1 MKSSFK
7 PLVLLLAATT
17 VFVFQVA
24 TANNPEYEQRRT
36 DYINNALANPI
47 NDAITIQAY
56 ANGTVDPVYLNDL
69 LDGIATGLT
78 SDFDIVKLIRVLY
91 FTNGAYDSQ
100 ILPVLNSVPYW
111 LTENEVQRTYWSEN
125 HHIMWMGSDWLL
137 HEKYDR
143 PIDAELDTRLRHF
156 LQMKVDYGFYEFFS
170 SVYAPYCLSGLLNLA
185 DFAEDQEIKDLA
197 TQASQILLKDLLML
211 TNDKGVFFPAAG
223 RNYFG
228 KYDNAYGQ
236 NHNNLIYLLTGFG
249 EVPGSTSHAGGFLA
263 SSSIE
268 LDDVI
273 YSWGAELDTIYS
285 IGHSLES
292 SFTLNSELS
301 DVDRVMAQWSAGTYF
316 HPLVALETG
325 TLIEDSNLWNHNDF
339 GAFSQFQTLNVEDF
353 PTLAEGASAISKS
366 SVLMD
371 EDIAI
376 FKHNAVTLSSVQDY
390 WKGKLGYQQF
400 PLAANVGTTAVFTTS
415 GEVLDWDSRSAAN
428 HNTHLPYV
436 KQVSNVALAMYRPD
450 PTLPFFGYTEM
461 AVALHWIDS
470 DFDEIRNNGNWLLGR
485 QDNGYIG
492 VRRSCTGEINNL
504 KACDNPEGQ
513 TWIFMVGD
521 SAMYD
526 SFDDFQSVIDSSQFQ
541 EEWYLDTVTDQWG
554 YYASIDIDTITIDY
568 AWNQD
573 SASTGI
579 NSQALYENGFTVYPN
594 PASDK
599 VTVDLTAYANTAVTI
614 KVLNAMG
621 QEVFFGNKKLLTTP
635 VFTINTEAWVKGIY
649 LFTVS
654 TEDAVVTERVVLK

>member
-1 MKSSFK
+1 MKFSTWH
-7 PLVLLLAATT
+7 LLLLIT
-17 VFVFQVA
+17 VFPAINFQS
-24 TANNPEYEQRRT
+24 TLANNPIYEQRRA
-36 DYINNALANPI
+36 DYISNAIANPI
-47 NDAITIQAY
+47 EDAITIQAY
-56 ANGTVDPVYLNDL
+56 NSGTVDPAYLDSL
-69 LDGIATGLT
+69 LSGIASGLT

-91 FTNGAYDSQ
+91 FTNGTYDAQ

-137 HEKYDR
+137 HERYGR
-143 PIDAELDTRLRHF
+143 PVDATLDTRLRHF
-156 LQMKVDYGFYEFFS
+156 LRMKVQYGFYEFFS

-197 TQASQILLKDLLML
+197 TQASQILLKDILML
-211 TNDKGVFFPAAG
+211 TNDKGVFFPTAG

-263 SSSIE
+263 TSTIPV
-268 LDDVI
+268 DDI
-273 YSWGAELDTIYS
+273 IDSWVPQLDTIYS

-292 SFTLNSELS
+292 SFAINSELS
-301 DVDRVMAQWSAGTYF
+301 DVDRVLAQWSAGTYF
-316 HPLVALETG
+316 HPLVAYESG
-325 TLIEDSNLWNHNDF
+325 KLIEDSNLWNHNDF
-339 GAFSQFQTLNVEDF
+339 AAFTQFQTLNINDF

-366 SVLMD
+366 SVLME

-376 FKHNAVTLSSVQDY
+376 FKHNSVTLSSVQDY

-400 PLAANVGTTAVFTTS
+400 PVVVNAGTTAVFTSS
-415 GEVLDWDSRSAAN
+415 GEVLDWDARTLENS
-428 HNTHLPYV
+428 HLPYV

-450 PTLPFFGYTEM
+450 PTLPFFGYTDF
-461 AVALHWIDS
+461 AVALHWKDA
-470 DFDEIRNNGNWLLGR
+470 DFDEIRNSGNWLLGR
-485 QDNGYIG
+485 QDKGYVG
-492 VRRSCTGEINNL
+492 VRRSCTTEINNL
-504 KACDNPEGQ
+504 IACDNPEGQ
-513 TWIFMVGD
+513 SWVFVVGD
-521 SAMYD
+521 SAMYG
-526 SFDDFQSVIDSSQFQ
+526 SFDEFQSVIDSSQFN
-541 EEWYLDTVTDQWG
+541 EEWYLDTVSDQWV
-554 YYASIDIDTITIDY
+554 YYASIDIDSISIDY

-579 NSQALYENGFTVYPN
+579 FSQELNEKGFTVYPN

-599 VTVDLTAYANTAVTI
+599 VTVDLTAYATDAVTI
-614 KVLNAMG
+614 KIVNAMG
-621 QEVFFGNKKLLTTP
+621 QEVFSGNKKLLSTP
-635 VFTINTEAWVKGIY
+635 VFSINTEAWAKGIY

-654 TEDAVVTERVVLK
+654 TEDSVMTERVVLK